1 MKRELKKKYLLDHFK
16 KNAFLRFHNFK
27 KKELSVE
34 EYISKFDLLMTR
46 CDIVE
51 PKEQMIAYYLG
62 GLCVELSDVV
72 QLQTY

>member
-1 MKRELKKKYLLDHFK
+1 M
-16 KNAFLRFHNFK
+16 
-27 KKELSVE
+27 E
-34 EYISKFDLLMTR
+34 EYIAKFDLLMTR

-72 QLQTY
+72 HLQTFEPTMMFASFL